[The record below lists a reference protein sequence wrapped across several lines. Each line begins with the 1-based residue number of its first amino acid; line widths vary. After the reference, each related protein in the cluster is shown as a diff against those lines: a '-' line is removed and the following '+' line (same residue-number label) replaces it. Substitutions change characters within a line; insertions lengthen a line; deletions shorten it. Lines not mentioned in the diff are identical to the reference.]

1 VHYITTHGSAAG
13 GASNNTKEARIM
25 SKITFTSTQ
34 QPDSTHRISD
44 GMESGYFTWTGGMTG
59 DEIVAAYAS
68 GYDTND
74 GDDAVEIVVYDLD
87 DNSVVLTTEF

>member
-1 VHYITTHGSAAG
+1 
-13 GASNNTKEARIM
+13 M

-34 QPDSTHRISD
+34 QADSTHRISD
-44 GMESGYFTWTGGMTG
+44 GMESSYFAWAGGMTG
-59 DEIVAAYAS
+59 DEIVEAYAS

-87 DNSVVLTTEF
+87 NSVAFKDEF